1 MAWWTQAN
9 MTMGRGRSKLALFS
23 TLFLPDLSAMIR
35 GAIDN
40 NLLVKDYK
48 EEDIPQIL
56 KEFFNSV

>member
-1 MAWWTQAN
+1 
-9 MTMGRGRSKLALFS
+9 
-23 TLFLPDLSAMIR
+23 MIR

-56 KEFFNSV
+56 KEFFNSL